1 MKRKRSIGAEETPSD
16 PGVCVLSLKA
26 LHAEEAHGELPVNGK
41 RELQEWSGTVI
52 LDFALL

>member
-1 MKRKRSIGAEETPSD
+1 M
-16 PGVCVLSLKA
+16 CVLSLKT

-41 RELQEWSGTVI
+41 RELQEWSGLDAGTVI